1 MGTKASTSKKSSA
14 PAYSIPDQVARHA
27 KNSKSGLYDEFTK
40 TYSGDFMQGKRIL
53 ITGGN
58 RGLGLAIVKE
68 MIANKA
74 IVYSTTRKECQELV
88 DLGVNVISGIDVTK
102 IDWKEKLLKD
112 LGDDPLDIVIN
123 NAGYFWE
130 PEETLQN
137 MNFEEQMKMID
148 ICALGPLRISSVLY
162 NGGKLKTGSVVAFI
176 TSQGGSITW
185 RDVQNPEGHDYGH
198 HMSKAAANM
207 GGKLL
212 SQELKKDGICVM
224 MLHPGFNRTEMTQ
237 KYSKIWDIEGAVDS
251 SIGAKRVMHAIK
263 NSDMSTTGQ
272 FINCEDFLQIPW

>member
-1 MGTKASTSKKSSA
+1 MGARVSTDQ
-14 PAYSIPDQVARHA
+14 YSLPNQVERHA
-27 KNSKSGLYDEFTK
+27 KNQKAGVYEKFEQE
-40 TYSGDFMQGKRIL
+40 YNGAFMEGKRVL

-68 MIANKA
+68 LVENKA
-74 IVYSTTRKECQELV
+74 VVYSTTRKECQELV
-88 DLGVNVISGIDVTK
+88 DLGVKVISGVDVTSLDWEKK
-102 IDWKEKLLKD
+102 IVDAIDE
-112 LGDDPLDIVIN
+112 PLDILIN

-130 PEETLQN
+130 PEETLKN
-137 MNFEEQMKMID
+137 INFEQQMKMID

-162 NGGKLKTGSVVAFI
+162 NGGKLKKGSVVAMI

-212 SQELKKDGICVM
+212 SQELKKDGICVV
-224 MLHPGFNRTEMTQ
+224 MLHPGFNRTDMTK
-237 KYSKIWDIEGAVDS
+237 KYSEIWDIEGAVDS
-251 SIGAKRVMHAIK
+251 SLGAKRVMHAIK
-263 NSDMSTTGQ
+263 NSDMSKTGK